1 MLESSTSSARKNE
14 ENVRID
20 LAIITS
26 IFSPFQMK
34 LDIYNNINRLK
45 QNEEIISKL
54 EIITKTNDHFKNKY
68 NDEKKM
74 EDNVKTENDYF
85 RNYDFITGGGDNI
98 SLIYKYKNKLKM
110 KSSLLETGDQ
120 LIVIFKPLD
129 KYKKIESE
137 NTTAPSAR
145 MISLFTKGE
154 GTTPRRT
161 QPFHDILRAI
171 MREGE
176 VGSDLV
182 QLFLD
187 LGARYRVH
195 RDSSENN
202 PLSDD
207 HNSDYDSNN
216 ENNNDSDE
224 VLDYESSDGENEGE
238 IELPQINRDALNT
251 LLEMGFDETASEKA
265 LYLNNMDVNLAME
278 WCLEHDS
285 DSDYTT
291 PLTEDEL
298 REISRQNR
306 RRRGADPALLQT
318 LTEMGFSEEESI
330 RALRINRNNQ
340 TNALQYLLEGRG

>member
-1 MLESSTSSARKNE
+1 
-14 ENVRID
+14 
-20 LAIITS
+20 
-26 IFSPFQMK
+26 
-34 LDIYNNINRLK
+34 
-45 QNEEIISKL
+45 
-54 EIITKTNDHFKNKY
+54 
-68 NDEKKM
+68 
-74 EDNVKTENDYF
+74 
-85 RNYDFITGGGDNI
+85 
-98 SLIYKYKNKLKM
+98 M

-207 HNSDYDSNN
+207 HNR
-216 ENNNDSDE
+216 
-224 VLDYESSDGENEGE
+224 DYESSDGENEGE

-318 LTEMGFSEEESI
+318 LTEMGF
-330 RALRINRNNQ
+330 
-340 TNALQYLLEGRG
+340 